1 MTDKNTGWDL
11 SNRVFTLV
19 AVLGVGLTL
28 FFAFRVAQIWRDM
41 TGSYAREISVEGVGE
56 AYSVPDRAVIQLG
69 VTTDAATSEEA
80 VSQNTEKM
88 NAVLEAI
95 KALGVAEE
103 DIQTTGYYLNPK
115 YNWTDE
121 GQVDDGYTLTQNVEV
136 RLTDFDLVGEV
147 IAQSNKAGANM
158 VGGVEFTVENPET
171 AKQEAR
177 MEAVA
182 EAKEKAEQ
190 IAEAS
195 GLKLGDV
202 VNYYEYSYSEG
213 KGGYYDF
220 AEATLEESSVAPN
233 IEAGQEEVSLT
244 VTLTYQ
250 LR

>member
-28 FFAFRVAQIWRDM
+28 FFVFKIAQIWREIN
-41 TGSYAREISVEGVGE
+41 GSYNREISVEGVGE

-136 RLTDFDLVGEV
+136 QLTDFDLVGEV
-147 IAQSNKAGANM
+147 IAQSSKAGANM
-158 VGGVEFTVENPET
+158 VGGVDFTVENPET
-171 AKQEAR
+171 ATQEAR

-213 KGGYYDF
+213 KGGFYDF
-220 AEATLEESSVAPN
+220 AETSLEDASMAPN